1 MVRPLALKRQPA
13 HFSINVFW
21 AGQTFYYNFTLRL
34 RRSSQ
39 AVRRGF
45 VGRIFGDNDSLR
57 ILLEQLSETFK
68 ASLFGKRRW
77 LSINKFFRAM
87 FCLLRSISF
96 AAGGKPRSTN
106 NMPSYGAVV
115 TALFALETK
124 GRVVEELSP
133 RAHPVS
139 IESGCALSSRVGACP
154 VRKTG
159 IHPGSSPGQA
169 FSGTCARPPGLML
182 RAAALPRRSHRVS
195 ADDGLVGVKSRSGD
209 ARPGWSDPD
218 NGHSCYL
225 TCQLVLCRRL
235 TSRQFVV
242 NKPATDY
249 VPKKRL

>member
-39 AVRRGF
+39 AARRGF

-96 AAGGKPRSTN
+96 TAGGRPRSTN

-115 TALFALETK
+115 TALFALESK

-133 RAHPVS
+133 GAHPVS

-154 VRKTG
+154 VRTSLRPPKRRVNVATTELTG
-159 IHPGSSPGQA
+159 FAKAGNRYPLFRDMRLP
-169 FSGTCARPPGLML
+169 ARPVP
-182 RAAALPRRSHRVS
+182 ALDLASIRRE
-195 ADDGLVGVKSRSGD
+195 
-209 ARPGWSDPD
+209 
-218 NGHSCYL
+218 
-225 TCQLVLCRRL
+225 
-235 TSRQFVV
+235 
-242 NKPATDY
+242 
-249 VPKKRL
+249 